1 MGTTLTGTTP
11 QDTYDSLIKV
21 TDNGPLSGTLKA
33 LSDGLGNDSTLSL
46 STTAASI
53 AGTLAVAGAAT
64 FDTSTLVVDAAN
76 NRVGIGTATPAS
88 ILQLEKSS
96 DSGSASIFPS
106 LQVKNTLATQGDGSS
121 TFNFSNL
128 NLSSGD
134 GAVNMFLLTTF
145 AAGTW
150 EPSAQLSVSSN
161 HPLVFKT
168 NNTER
173 MRILADGNVGI
184 GTSAPAV
191 KLEVSGGDVRI
202 TSASAPR
209 LSLNNTSGSG
219 LNYSLFSND
228 IGKLV
233 IGRTGITD
241 DLIVT
246 SAGPVELVYGQLKFP
261 ATQVA
266 SADANTLDDYEE
278 GTFSPTII
286 GTTTAGTATYTQ
298 QNGRYTKIGRL
309 VQFEIFIVYSAGT
322 GTGNMDISGLPFTIG
337 GSSYPS
343 FTIGAFDDITLS
355 ADNYV
360 LCWGLVG
367 TNQMRLAQMITGG
380 GTQTQVAYDA
390 AGAIQIT
397 GTYSV

>member
-46 STTAASI
+46 STAAASI
-53 AGTLAVAGAAT
+53 AGTLAVAGAST
-64 FDTSTLVVDAAN
+64 FSSAITMASGGSPRLTLQDTDAGAGN
-76 NRVGIGTATPAS
+76 VGILFQESTSP
-88 ILQLEKSS
+88 KW
-96 DSGSASIFPS
+96 
-106 LQVKNTLATQGDGSS
+106 TLASVGGDFLF
-121 TFNFSNL
+121 FNEATASN
-128 NLSSGD
+128 
-134 GAVNMFLLTTF
+134 AI
-145 AAGTW
+145 
-150 EPSAQLSVSSN
+150 SVSS
-161 HPLVFKT
+161 T
-168 NNTER
+168 N
-173 MRILADGNVGI
+173 NVGI
-184 GTSAPAV
+184 GTTAPTQKLTVNGNAAVGGQQAFWLRDDDGFSANAARRAWAITANYSTFGTFSICGASAV
-191 KLEVSGGDVRI
+191 DSDPLAGTNFLEI
-202 TSASAPR
+202 TSAGV
-209 LSLNNTSGSG
+209 LSLNQ
-219 LNYSLFSND
+219 
-228 IGKLV
+228 
-233 IGRTGITD
+233 
-241 DLIVT
+241 
-246 SAGPVELVYGQLKFP
+246 GQIKFP
-261 ATQVA
+261 ATQVP

>member
-53 AGTLAVAGAAT
+53 AGTLAVTGNAT
-64 FDTSTLVVDAAN
+64 FDTDTLVVDATN
-76 NRVGIGTATPAS
+76 NRLAMGGATVSGYRLNVYGLQRMIGTDTVLNFGELDAS
-88 ILQLEKSS
+88 GTYFQSLNTAS
-96 DSGSASIFPS
+96 DTG
-106 LQVKNTLATQGDGSS
+106 KD
-121 TFNFSNL
+121 
-128 NLSSGD
+128 
-134 GAVNMFLLTTF
+134 F
-145 AAGTW
+145 AFFGTA
-150 EPSAQLSVSSN
+150 EL
-161 HPLVFKT
+161 
-168 NNTER
+168 
-173 MRILADGNVGI
+173 MRIKGSGNVGI
-184 GTSAPAV
+184 GTSAPEA
-191 KLEVSGGDVRI
+191 LLDLY
-202 TSASAPR
+202 SASGVQLR
-209 LSLNNTSGSG
+209 LANATTGTDATDGTRIYLSGSD
-219 LNYSLFSND
+219 LFIVNRENAPIKFFTSD
-228 IGKLV
+228 TE
-233 IGRTGITD
+233 RFAITNNG
-241 DLIVT
+241 VT
-246 SAGPVELVYGQLKFP
+246 FNGDTA
-261 ATQVA
+261 A
-266 SADANTLDDYEE
+266 ANALDDYEE
-278 GTFSPTII
+278 GTFSPTVI
-286 GTTTAGTATYTQ
+286 GTTTAGTAAYAQ

-390 AGAIQIT
+390 SGGLQIT